1 MNRGPPLFSQQASPS
16 PVDEVDP
23 ESISR
28 NDAPNTPITGSD
40 MILNWPIFPK
50 EKPVSTF
57 PMTAYSEKPDRYQ
70 TGMVFS
76 TQDTSA
82 SNTNSRSQLYQ
93 A

>member
-1 MNRGPPLFSQQASPS
+1 
-16 PVDEVDP
+16 VDEVDP

-28 NDAPNTPITGSD
+28 NDALKTPITGSD
-40 MILNWPIFPK
+40 MILSWPIFPK

-57 PMTAYSEKPDRYQ
+57 PMAAYSEKPDRFQ

-76 TQDTSA
+76 THHIPESDT
-82 SNTNSRSQLYQ
+82 NGRLQLYQ